1 MFSSFY
7 AGDMHAF
14 ALYIMYKANQSHC
27 AAPSSIGD
35 RMAHRNAFLILA
47 AFLLAAAAGV
57 CAEDGMCLITVATSG
72 GQYNVNLKGNI
83 RRIDMRN
90 DSIVNTTG
98 NIGYGFFARFSP
110 DGNQFAFI
118 NGSTVTIANIDGG
131 VVRTFG
137 VAGEGY
143 LSWTNGGIWIC
154 TGGKLI
160 KYSVTGTKLLEKTGF
175 TCCENAYVSQNELT
189 AGGVCSNGPNG
200 GEQPYIYSLTRG
212 TSLQVA
218 KRAPS
223 NPHPGCSVCPNP
235 SGTLLTN
242 NLNEYPVMHHTM
254 RILDTLGIEKYYIVL
269 KTITGLNDS
278 WYWNTQDW
286 SGNSDDWIVLPIG
299 QTNTP
304 DNPCLN
310 VNMEPWIYNIKTGKA
325 KQLAHRTNDFWN
337 PYDYYSGKCP
347 GSTNPALQLSAAAID
362 FIAVAGDTN
371 PTAKTITALTSTG
384 SLSGLAVSGV
394 KPWISVTPAA
404 TSGTSILITNAVSI
418 SGLSVGVY
426 NDTITV
432 SSTNA
437 GSKMYAVTLTVQA
450 KAVFTSL
457 ALTPEEATIASGGT
471 FQFLTEPKDQ
481 AGNYFPGA
489 TVSFTATGGTI
500 TSTGK
505 FTAGT
510 TLGGPFYIFASA
522 QAGSV
527 TLKDTSI
534 IVIST
539 SEGFRKKI
547 NCGDNAYDAA
557 GWERD
562 DAYISGGVDI
572 TNTGA
577 ITTTNVPGAAPDLV
591 YKSMRRQGPHTY
603 TITGLKTTSYTVRF
617 HWVEPTSAIR
627 RYMNYSINGANV
639 FRDFDI
645 AARAGIVNKAL
656 VLDRVVSLQDTIM
669 RIQCTGSNGSDV
681 FEAGFEIMENYRNPL
696 TLLAPTGGEK
706 LTVGQPFIVRWSAD
720 TSEIPSIDVELSVDG
735 KAWGFISPAEHISIS
750 QPAGAW
756 THWTWNVPD
765 SFMVNNTI
773 PTSCVSSTGYIRI
786 SNYSHPG
793 LYSRSVSTFTIAP
806 RGAVALRNGR
816 TGPKGSGFAAMLTAK
831 GMEIAAAS
839 AGNHTVEILSVDGSI
854 LAICQGTGE
863 RRYIVPSRMVS
874 NGAYVV
880 RMKADGRVFQ
890 KILVME

>member
-1 MFSSFY
+1 MV
-7 AGDMHAF
+7 
-14 ALYIMYKANQSHC
+14 
-27 AAPSSIGD
+27 
-35 RMAHRNAFLILA
+35 HRNAFLLLA
-47 AFLLAAAAGV
+47 AFLLAAAGIR
-57 CAEDGMCLITVATSG
+57 AEDGMCLITVAASG

-118 NGSTVTIANIDGG
+118 NGNTVTIANIDGG
-131 VVRTFG
+131 VVRTFS

-212 TSLQVA
+212 TSLQVT

-278 WYWNTQDW
+278 WYWNTQNW

-347 GSTNPALQLSAAAID
+347 GSVTPALQLSAATID

-384 SLSGLAVSGV
+384 SLSGLSVAGA

-404 TSGTSILITNAVSI
+404 VSGTSILIANAVSI

-426 NDTITV
+426 KDTITV

-437 GSKMYAVTLTVQA
+437 GSKMYVVTLTVQA

-457 ALTPEEATIASGGT
+457 ALTPEEATIASGGAL
-471 FQFLTEPKDQ
+471 QFLAEPKDQ
-481 AGNYFPGA
+481 AGNLFPGT
-489 TVSFTATGGTI
+489 TVTFSAVGGTI
-500 TSTGK
+500 TATGR

-510 TLGGPFYIFASA
+510 TLGGPFYVYASA
-522 QAGSV
+522 QAGTV
-527 TLKDTSI
+527 ILKDTSI
-534 IVIST
+534 IVVST
-539 SEGFRKKI
+539 SEGFHKKI
-547 NCGDNAYDAA
+547 NCGYNAYDVA

-562 DAYISGGVDI
+562 DAYVSGGADI
-572 TNTGA
+572 TNTGT
-577 ITTTNVPGAAPDLV
+577 ITTANVPGAAPDLV
-591 YKSMRRQGPHTY
+591 YKSMRRQGPHIY
-603 TITGLKTTSYTVRF
+603 TITGLKATSYTVRF

-627 RYMNYSINGANV
+627 RYMNYSINSANV
-639 FRDFDI
+639 LRDFDI
-645 AARAGIVNKAL
+645 AGRAGAVNKAL
-656 VLDRVVSLQDTIM
+656 VLDRVVSLQDTLM
-669 RIQCTGSNGSDV
+669 QIQCTGSNGSDV

-696 TLLAPTGGEK
+696 TLLAPVGGEK
-706 LTVGQPFIVRWSAD
+706 LTVGLPFVIRWSAD
-720 TSEIPSIDVELSVDG
+720 TSEIPSIDAELSVDG
-735 KAWGFISPAEHISIS
+735 KAWGFISPNEHISIA

-773 PTSCVSSTGYIRI
+773 PTSCVSTTCRIRI

-793 LYSRSVSTFTIAP
+793 LYRTSTSTFAIAP
-806 RGAVALRNGR
+806 RSALALRNGHL
-816 TGPKGSGFAAMLTAK
+816 GPAARGFAAMLSAK

-839 AGNHTVEILSVDGSI
+839 AGIHRVEIVSVDGSVI
-854 LAICQGTGE
+854 AICQGSGE
-863 RRYIVPSRMVS
+863 RRYTIPFTRLA
-874 NGAYVV
+874 NGAYLV
-880 RMKADGRVFQ
+880 RMIAAGSVLQ
-890 KILVME
+890 KLLIMERR